1 MPMPIKY
8 YKEYIN
14 KLKSSKHISIS
25 ALKKKNSHDQLS
37 IPLIQNISNF
47 QIIHLNNYTIN

>member
-8 YKEYIN
+8 YKEYTN

-25 ALKKKNSHDQLS
+25 ALNKKNSHDQLS

-47 QIIHLNNYTIN
+47 